1 MTIRFRIISIL
12 LLIILISS
20 CSTGK
25 KTMKPEDKNTKPEE
39 KSSQEDRSSKYMV
52 ASWYGRQ
59 FHGKPTASGEIFDMN
74 APTAAHKKL
83 PFGTKL
89 LVINPDNEKS
99 TTVTITDR
107 GPYIWGRELDLSYKA
122 ASDIGM
128 IGAGVATVKVVF
140 LGTDHKY
147 DNYITEKIEV
157 GTAMVDPKDISSPLT
172 VQIGTFKDNL
182 NAIRMKIAVKER
194 YESTEIFEDTVDGK
208 KYFKVRVGKFN
219 SKKQAQL
226 LADNLS
232 DEGYETIILRYK

>member
-1 MTIRFRIISIL
+1 
-12 LLIILISS
+12 
-20 CSTGK
+20 
-25 KTMKPEDKNTKPEE
+25 MKPEDKNTKPEE

>member
-1 MTIRFRIISIL
+1 
-12 LLIILISS
+12 
-20 CSTGK
+20 
-25 KTMKPEDKNTKPEE
+25 
-39 KSSQEDRSSKYMV
+39 MV